1 MVRTGT
7 QQPLVSIVTPSRNQ
21 GKFIERTIRS
31 VLAQNYPHIEYIV
44 VDGMSSDETT
54 NILKKYEPYITRII
68 READTGQSNALN
80 KGFQAATGEI
90 LAWLNSD
97 DCYSS
102 DSAVSEVVPFLGDN
116 ACDLVYGRRKH
127 IDAQGNGVAFAR
139 PFRQFS
145 YDTLKRWGYIP
156 QECCFWTSE
165 IYQRAGGFVDETY
178 KMAMDYE
185 LWMRMLKNGA
195 RFLAVDRQVGFY
207 RVHSESKSV
216 ANWKTKGLQEVA
228 RVQTEYCETV
238 LTPQEMHLASIDY
251 YTGIQCSHV
260 PIFNTIVGALWSLM
274 EKRVVPF
281 KGSMP
286 LDGWT
291 YGDANLLERNRT

>member
-1 MVRTGT
+1 M
-7 QQPLVSIVTPSRNQ
+7 
-21 GKFIERTIRS
+21 
-31 VLAQNYPHIEYIV
+31 
-44 VDGMSSDETT
+44 
-54 NILKKYEPYITRII
+54 
-68 READTGQSNALN
+68 
-80 KGFQAATGEI
+80 
-90 LAWLNSD
+90 
-97 DCYSS
+97 
-102 DSAVSEVVPFLGDN
+102 
-116 ACDLVYGRRKH
+116 
-127 IDAQGNGVAFAR
+127 DAHA
-139 PFRQFS
+139 
-145 YDTLKRWGYIP
+145 
-156 QECCFWTSE
+156 E
-165 IYQRAGGFVDETY
+165 
-178 KMAMDYE
+178 
-185 LWMRMLKNGA
+185 NGA